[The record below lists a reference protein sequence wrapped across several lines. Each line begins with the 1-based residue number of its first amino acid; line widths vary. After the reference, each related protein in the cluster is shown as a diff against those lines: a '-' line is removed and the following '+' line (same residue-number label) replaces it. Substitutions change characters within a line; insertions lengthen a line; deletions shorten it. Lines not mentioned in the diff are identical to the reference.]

1 MLNSTEKPPTINIA
15 YPFHLNNKGRTA
27 LSTSDDHVREMLE
40 QLLFTSPGECVNRPD
55 FGSGIQQLVFEPT
68 SPELATALQFALK
81 AAIQRWL
88 GDVIQLQALE
98 VTSQESTLSI
108 VIQYI
113 VQRTGEQQVAQF
125 SQTV

>member
-1 MLNSTEKPPTINIA
+1 MLNRTEKPLAINIA

-40 QLLFTSPGECVNRPD
+40 QLLFTSPGERVNRPD

-68 SPELATALQFALK
+68 SPELAAALQFTLK

-88 GDVIQLQALE
+88 GDVIQLQGLE